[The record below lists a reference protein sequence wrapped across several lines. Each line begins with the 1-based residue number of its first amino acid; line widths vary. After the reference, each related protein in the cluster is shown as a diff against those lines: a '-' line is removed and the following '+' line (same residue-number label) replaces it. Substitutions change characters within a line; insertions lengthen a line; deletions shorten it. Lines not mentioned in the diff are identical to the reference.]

1 MKRPQQR
8 QRAGKEHPRGPVGPL
23 RAADDR
29 AAEGVHILPFLV
41 VYGKEC
47 GIELHGLNGGRR
59 DKEHRAEE
67 EAEQRPLQR
76 AVARHRHKEARGG
89 KRERDT
95 AARAKARKARREQ
108 VLFLLLALWRGLC
121 ALLLPRRGA
130 FAAQQLVAGHAEY
143 LRNDRNK
150 RKIRRTVVAFPARNG
165 FVRHVQPLRQL
176 LLRHAVRAAQGREEA
191 AHCFLFHKSD
201 LLLVFGWLDS
211 TAASERMPPNGAGLS
226 LAVREFYSSPANFGS
241 SQPTSSGPRPTVM
254 RAVGATM

>member
-1 MKRPQQR
+1 MSCTSQRRPPR
-8 QRAGKEHPRGPVGPL
+8 QRTPRRGRS
-23 RAADDR
+23 RAARGQGRCCTPSPQGSPRRQAR
-29 AAEGVHILPFLV
+29 ARYSSASESAKGSP
-41 VYGKEC
+41 
-47 GIELHGLNGGRR
+47 
-59 DKEHRAEE
+59 RAG
-67 EAEQRPLQR
+67 AFSAARPLAWTVR
-76 AVARHRHKEARGG
+76 PG
-89 KRERDT
+89 
-95 AARAKARKARREQ
+95 
-108 VLFLLLALWRGLC
+108 
-121 ALLLPRRGA
+121 LLPRRGA

-226 LAVREFYSSPANFGS
+226 LAVREFYSSPVNFGS

>member
-1 MKRPQQR
+1 MERPQQR
-8 QRAGKEHPRGPVGPL
+8 QRAGKEHPCGPVGPL

-29 AAEGVHILPFLV
+29 AAEGVHILPLLV
-41 VYGKEC
+41 VYGKER

-59 DKEHRAEE
+59 DEERRAEE
-67 EAEQRPLQR
+67 EAEQRAVKG

-121 ALLLPRRGA
+121 ALLLPRRGS

-150 RKIRRTVVAFPARNG
+150 RKIRRTVVALPAG
-165 FVRHVQPLRQL
+165 DGLVRHVQPFRQL
-176 LLRHAVRAAQGREEA
+176 LLCHAARAAQGREEA

-254 RAVGATM
+254 RTVGATM

>member
-1 MKRPQQR
+1 MERQQQR
-8 QRAGKEHPRGPVGPL
+8 QRAGEEHPRGPVGPL

-29 AAEGVHILPFLV
+29 AAEGVHILPLLV
-41 VYGKEC
+41 VYGKER

-67 EAEQRPLQR
+67 EAEQRAVKGAVEGHRDQKAPEGAGQR
-76 AVARHRHKEARGG
+76 DA
-89 KRERDT
+89 

-108 VLFLLLALWRGLC
+108 VLFLLLALWRGLR
-121 ALLLPRRGA
+121 ALLLPRRGS

-143 LRNDRNK
+143 LRDDRNK
-150 RKIRRTVVAFPARNG
+150 RKIRRAVVALPAG
-165 FVRHVQPLRQL
+165 DGLVRHVQPFRQL

-226 LAVREFYSSPANFGS
+226 LAVREFYSSPADFGS

>member
-1 MKRPQQR
+1 MERQQQR
-8 QRAGKEHPRGPVGPL
+8 QRAGKEHPCGPVGPL

-29 AAEGVHILPFLV
+29 AAEGVHILPLLV
-41 VYGKEC
+41 VYGKER

-59 DKEHRAEE
+59 DEERRAEE
-67 EAEQRPLQR
+67 EAEQRAVKG

-108 VLFLLLALWRGLC
+108 VLFLLLALWRGLR
-121 ALLLPRRGA
+121 ALLLPRRGT

-143 LRNDRNK
+143 LRDDRNK
-150 RKIRRTVVAFPARNG
+150 RKIRRTVVALPAG
-165 FVRHVQPLRQL
+165 DGLVRHVQPFRQL
-176 LLRHAVRAAQGREEA
+176 LLCHAARAAQGREEA

-254 RAVGATM
+254 RTVGATM

>member
-1 MKRPQQR
+1 M
-8 QRAGKEHPRGPVGPL
+8 
-23 RAADDR
+23 
-29 AAEGVHILPFLV
+29 
-41 VYGKEC
+41 YGKER

-59 DKEHRAEE
+59 DEERRAEE
-67 EAEQRPLQR
+67 KAEQRAVKG

-108 VLFLLLALWRGLC
+108 VLFLLLALWRGLR
-121 ALLLPRRGA
+121 ALLLPRRDA

-143 LRNDRNK
+143 LRDDRNK
-150 RKIRRTVVAFPARNG
+150 RKIRRTVVALPARNG
-165 FVRHVQPLRQL
+165 FVRHVQPFRQL
-176 LLRHAVRAAQGREEA
+176 LLRHAARAAQGREEA
-191 AHCFLFHKSD
+191 AHRFLFHKSD

-254 RAVGATM
+254 RAIGATI